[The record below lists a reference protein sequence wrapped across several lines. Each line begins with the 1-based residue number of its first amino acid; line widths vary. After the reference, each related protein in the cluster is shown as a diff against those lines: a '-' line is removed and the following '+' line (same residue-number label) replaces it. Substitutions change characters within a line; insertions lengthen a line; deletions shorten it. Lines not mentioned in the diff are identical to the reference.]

1 MKKYTTFDKIESEYP
16 LAEMLNKAMNKM
28 NILRMT
34 CAPRAFSSDRLMH
47 CPLFY
52 ETCLWET
59 FFHELYGDLVRMRD
73 ILIEYLYEFDAD
85 WLKYARFQRDKWIDE
100 WESKEEG
107 ELTCFTAL
115 SMLRRDDE
123 VCMVRDTFLS
133 ELEALFGV
141 LKECCSTDLISEL
154 SKLTGK
160 EIKTYK
166 MDSEGNAVPMSQAER
181 QFVNIKNELE
191 IDDIV
196 EQLKTVI
203 TGVQGIY
210 TNLSKMPD
218 EQSNEAGL
226 TAVFCKVNDFLNLK
240 QYSL

>member
-1 MKKYTTFDKIESEYP
+1 MKKYITFDKIESEYP
-16 LAEMLNKAMNKM
+16 LAEMLNKAMDKM

-34 CAPRAFSSDRLMH
+34 CAPRAFSPDRLMH

-59 FFHELYGDLVRMRD
+59 YFHELHGDLVRMRD
-73 ILIEYLYEFDAD
+73 ILIDYLYEFDAD
-85 WLKYARFQRDKWIDE
+85 WLKFARYQRDKWIDE

-107 ELTCFTAL
+107 ELTYFTAL

-123 VCMVRDTFLS
+123 VCMVRDVSLP
-133 ELEALFGV
+133 ELETLFGV
-141 LKECCSTDLISEL
+141 LKECSSMDIISEI

-166 MDSEGNAVPMSQAER
+166 VDSEGNAVPMSQAER
-181 QFVNIKNELE
+181 QFSNIKKELE
-191 IDDIV
+191 AYDIV
-196 EQLKTVI
+196 EQIKAVI
-203 TGVQGIY
+203 TGVKGIY
-210 TNLSKMPD
+210 LNLSKMPE

-226 TAVFCKVNDFLNLK
+226 TAVFAKVNDLLNLMIA
-240 QYSL
+240 

>member
-1 MKKYTTFDKIESEYP
+1 MKKYITFDKIESEYP
-16 LAEMLNKAMNKM
+16 LAEMLNKAMDKM

-85 WLKYARFQRDKWIDE
+85 WLKYARSQRDKWIDE

-107 ELTCFTAL
+107 ELTYFTVL

-123 VCMVRDTFLS
+123 VCMVRDTPLS

-160 EIKTYK
+160 QIKTYK
-166 MDSEGNAVPMSQAER
+166 VDSEGNAVPMSQAER
-181 QFVNIKNELE
+181 QFANIKNELE
-191 IDDIV
+191 ADDIV
-196 EQLKTVI
+196 EQLKAVI
-203 TGVQGIY
+203 SGVKGIY
-210 TNLSKMPD
+210 TNLAKMPE
-218 EQSNEAGL
+218 EQNNEAGL
-226 TAVFCKVNDFLNLK
+226 TAVFYKVNDLLHLK
-240 QYSL
+240 ID